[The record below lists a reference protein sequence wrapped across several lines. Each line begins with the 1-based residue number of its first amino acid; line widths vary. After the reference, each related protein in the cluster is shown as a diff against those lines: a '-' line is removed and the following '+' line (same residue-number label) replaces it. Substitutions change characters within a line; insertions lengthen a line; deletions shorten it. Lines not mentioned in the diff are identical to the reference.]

1 MMSSP
6 ITSLPSSFM
15 SGQGNSPGRMGSLTA
30 YAISASLALISA
42 SRVVRSRSTRS
53 DAAFSEPRSTRIA
66 ASASTEITKI
76 SANPRCGLSLR
87 SARTTGLPRAAADL
101 DFAVSDHVTHFT
113 GAAVEHFSRLQSDAR
128 PAVTGRHAY
137 SPFAAA
143 AWIAQRLGRTV
154 LERFAVYPDGG
165 ATLGAHHIAVETR
178 GGGGRDRGGGGLVRH
193 ARLAP
198 GVERGALL
206 RREEQTAEFL
216 RAAGARRCIEPQAE
230 QEDERWLH
238 RLAARSMM
246 VIRSISQPARSRG
259 TMDAP
264 VAAWPV
270 RVITHCFT
278 E

>member
-1 MMSSP
+1 MPALNASSRETRNHDAP
-6 ITSLPSSFM
+6 STSTASST
-15 SGQGNSPGRMGSLTA
+15 S
-30 YAISASLALISA
+30 SAA
-42 SRVVRSRSTRS
+42 
-53 DAAFSEPRSTRIA
+53 
-66 ASASTEITKI
+66 
-76 SANPRCGLSLR
+76 PRCSRRTPRRLG
-87 SARTTGLPRAAADL
+87 SATPHL
-101 DFAVSDHVTHFT
+101 DFAVADHVTHFT

-128 PAVTGRHAY
+128 PAVAGRHSY

-154 LERFAVYPDGG
+154 LERFAVHPDRG

-178 GGGGRDRGGGGLVRH
+178 GGRSDGRRCGRLVRH

-216 RAAGARRCIEPQAE
+216 RAGGTRRRGEPQAE
-230 QEDERWLH
+230 QAHERWLH

-259 TMDAP
+259 TMEAP